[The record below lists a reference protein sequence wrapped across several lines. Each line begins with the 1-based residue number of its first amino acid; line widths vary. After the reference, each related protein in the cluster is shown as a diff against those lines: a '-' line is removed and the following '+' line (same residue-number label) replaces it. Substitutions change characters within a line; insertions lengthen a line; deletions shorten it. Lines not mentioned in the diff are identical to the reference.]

1 MCSFFHPLLFIW
13 ICHCYWKSS
22 ISLRGNFQNAEH
34 DKQATTRQKN
44 QFFSPLLC
52 SSLSLCTF
60 FCTSMYSVC
69 LWPKYVVY
77 LVLALQHQWKAN
89 RWYVY
94 NLITPLLPRND
105 WIIFYPLEATTLSEA
120 LKNKIN
126 NCRRSMSKALMKG
139 PNTTCNLSWR

>member
-1 MCSFFHPLLFIW
+1 MKGRKCVHSFILFSLFEHGIAIGNRQFHLEVIFRMLNMTSKLQQEKKI
-13 ICHCYWKSS
+13 
-22 ISLRGNFQNAEH
+22 NFSH
-34 DKQATTRQKN
+34 
-44 QFFSPLLC
+44 P
-52 SSLSLCTF
+52 
-60 FCTSMYSVC
+60 FCAHHFHFVLHSVC

-105 WIIFYPLEATTLSEA
+105 WIIFYPLKATTLSEA